1 MDCLVRVTHLPHVT
15 IAVVFVYGEAG
26 CASCN
31 FEPSLWWCLCA
42 PTEPAAVK
50 TADRSTLS
58 CTEVSH
64 P

>member
-1 MDCLVRVTHLPHVT
+1 MNCSVRVTQLPYVT
-15 IAVVFVYGEAG
+15 IAVVFTMRQIARVALL
-26 CASCN
+26 S
-31 FEPSLWWCLCA
+31 PSLWWCLCA